1 VRASQPTP
9 LGVVLSLSKGELV
22 KVRFI
27 QSVSTDLG
35 RMESGEVRDVDP
47 MEASVIAWLQFG
59 VVEAVREEMAV
70 ETAVAEPRMEK
81 AVMKGRKK

>member
-1 VRASQPTP
+1 
-9 LGVVLSLSKGELV
+9 LSCLYPKGELV